1 MSTSSRSRLGRKV
14 KGCLVQPDPNRDL
27 VLETLTQLIN
37 NPKAL
42 LEALPGL
49 WVESQDAQLASK
61 RFKTMLG
68 VRGTRYMKPPSEA
81 LMILE

>member
-1 MSTSSRSRLGRKV
+1 M
-14 KGCLVQPDPNRDL
+14 QPDPNREA
-27 VLETLTQLIN
+27 VLEHLTQLIN

-49 WVESQDAQLASK
+49 WIENQDAQLASK

-68 VRGTRYMKPPSEA
+68 VHGNRRMKPPSEA

>member
-1 MSTSSRSRLGRKV
+1 M
-14 KGCLVQPDPNRDL
+14 QPDPDREL
-27 VLETLTQLIN
+27 VLEHLHQLIN

-42 LEALPGL
+42 LEPLPAM
-49 WVESQDAQLASK
+49 WVENQDAQLASR

-68 VRGTRYMKPPSEA
+68 IHGTLHMKPPSEA

>member
-1 MSTSSRSRLGRKV
+1 M
-14 KGCLVQPDPNRDL
+14 QPNPDREA
-27 VLETLTQLIN
+27 VLEHLKELIH

-49 WVESQDAQLASK
+49 WIENQGAQLAS
-61 RFKTMLG
+61 RRVKTMLG
-68 VRGTRYMKPPSEA
+68 VHGARRMNPPSEA

>member
-1 MSTSSRSRLGRKV
+1 M
-14 KGCLVQPDPNRDL
+14 QPNPDREA
-27 VLETLTQLIN
+27 VLEHLRQLIN

-42 LEALPGL
+42 LEELPGA
-49 WVESQDAQLASK
+49 WVENKDAQLVSK

-68 VRGTRYMKPPSEA
+68 IHGTRRMKPPSEA

>member
-1 MSTSSRSRLGRKV
+1 M
-14 KGCLVQPDPNRDL
+14 QPDPDREL
-27 VLETLTQLIN
+27 VLEHLNKLIN

-49 WVESQDAQLASK
+49 WVESQDAQLASR

-68 VRGTRYMKPPSEA
+68 IHGTRRMKPPSEA
-81 LMILE
+81 LPILE